1 MGNRLSEAHPDR
13 YFNTTT
19 IWSIRQ
25 QAIVAEF
32 KGYIV
37 FQQFETGKPA
47 NLIEAGEPY
56 RALFAQI
63 KAKVERSNQLFA
75 EWEERNPPKKTARL

>member
-1 MGNRLSEAHPDR
+1 M
-13 YFNTTT
+13 
-19 IWSIRQ
+19 
-25 QAIVAEF
+25 AEC

-37 FQQFETGKPA
+37 FSEFESGKPA

-56 RALFAQI
+56 CALYAQI

-75 EWEERNPPKKTARL
+75 EWVEKDRSKKKALL

>member
-1 MGNRLSEAHPDR
+1 M
-13 YFNTTT
+13 
-19 IWSIRQ
+19 
-25 QAIVAEF
+25 AEC

-37 FQQFETGKPA
+37 FQQFENGKPA

-56 RALFAQI
+56 RALYAQI

-75 EWEERNPPKKTARL
+75 EWVEKTRSKKKARL

>member
-1 MGNRLSEAHPDR
+1 M
-13 YFNTTT
+13 
-19 IWSIRQ
+19 
-25 QAIVAEF
+25 AEC

-56 RALFAQI
+56 RTLYAQI
-63 KAKVERSNQLFA
+63 KAKVERSNQLFS
-75 EWEERNPPKKTARL
+75 EWEEKNPPKKKARL